1 MTDSLEHDIPEGFK
15 PAQFKGKYL
24 GHVGPYFT
32 KRTEDT
38 ILVGLRIMDH
48 HINYVDIAHG
58 GVLTTLADVALS
70 FQVYLSKTP
79 NPAVTTVN
87 LSTNFLGPAKLGD
100 WLEAD
105 GYIDRL
111 GKRLAYV
118 HGSIRSG
125 ERILMTSTGVFNIT

>member
-1 MTDSLEHDIPEGFK
+1 MEVTIPDGFK
-15 PAQFKGKYL
+15 PAQFNGRYL
-24 GHVGPYFT
+24 HHVGPYYT
-32 KRTEDT
+32 KKTKET
-38 ILVGLRIMDH
+38 ILVGLPIQDH

-70 FQVYLSKTP
+70 FQVYLSRTP

-105 GYIDRL
+105 GFIDRQ

-118 HGSIRSG
+118 HGSIRAG
-125 ERILMTSTGVFNIT
+125 DRLVMTMNGVFNIIQTS